1 MLNASAGLD
10 YPPEMHRTLRLPEV
24 LVSVFS
30 SLDPAADAKD
40 LAGLART
47 CVGFHS
53 IALDALWSHQ
63 NGVLNLLRCMPS
75 DLWEEVTAPV
85 GPGRV
90 ANRLSLRLTRPIVVS
105 DWDRVFKYS
114 HRVKSLACEGY
125 RDWGSVPETNAFFEA
140 LRQGFPE
147 EYLLPNLTELAW
159 DHDASTFHFI
169 ESFFSP
175 RITGLRLNYCHASV
189 RLLSS
194 IAQRYPALTALC
206 IGPGESGL
214 PDLGHDERC
223 NLVRAL
229 THVQWL
235 EVGTLD
241 IAAFTHLGHLEELDT
256 LHAILPDSAEFPR
269 ETTSTLFY
277 NLRALKLEVRGSH
290 LLPLTTFLRTFNG
303 TELESFEAELDV
315 CPLSGDLE
323 NLYRTLATHCSRD
336 FLETFKLETY
346 DLPDAA
352 EIYVQTADTLRPLFA
367 FGSLQ
372 VVHIRSSVGFDLDDA
387 VLTEM
392 ARSWPFLKEL
402 HLDADRQHLPPR
414 GTLLALQALA
424 VHCPHLYSLDISLD
438 ATTLTSPATAP
449 GPRIIQSC
457 LVSLN
462 MCHNSLITT
471 PFDVARLLSSIFP
484 NLRDLR
490 SYDHEFLQFN
500 DRWLQVK
507 RMLPG
512 LAEIR
517 DEEFAHGQ
525 EFTMQGLTQ
534 AFTSYAASVGISPQ

>member
-1 MLNASAGLD
+1 MSNASAGLD

-30 SLDPAADAKD
+30 YLDPTADAKD

-47 CVGFHS
+47 CIGFHS

-90 ANRLSLRLTRPIVVS
+90 ANRLSLHLARPIVVS
-105 DWDRVFKYS
+105 DWDRVFNYS
-114 HRVKSLACEGY
+114 HRVKSLTCEGY
-125 RDWGSVPETNAFFEA
+125 RVWGSVPETNAFFEA
-140 LRQGFPE
+140 LRQRFPE
-147 EYLLPNLTELAW
+147 DYLLPNLTELAW

-169 ESFFSP
+169 ESFLSP
-175 RITGLRLNYCHASV
+175 RITGLRLNYCQASV
-189 RLLSS
+189 RLLPS

-206 IGPGESGL
+206 IGHGDSGL
-214 PDLGHDERC
+214 PDPGHDERC

-241 IAAFTHLGHLEELDT
+241 LAAFTHLGDLEELDT
-256 LHAILPDSAEFPR
+256 LHAILPASVEFPQ

-277 NLRALKLEVRGSH
+277 NLRALKLEVQGSQ
-290 LLPLTTFLRTFNG
+290 LLPLTAFVRTFNG

-315 CPLSGDLE
+315 CPLPGHLE
-323 NLYRTLATHCSRD
+323 DLYRVLAAHCSRD
-336 FLETFKLETY
+336 FLETLKIETY
-346 DLPDAA
+346 DIPDAA
-352 EIYVQTADTLRPLFA
+352 EAYVQTGDTLRLLFG

-372 VVHIRSSVGFDLDDA
+372 VVHIRSPVGFDLDDA
-387 VLTEM
+387 VLTEI

-424 VHCPHLYSLDISLD
+424 QHCPHLHSLNISLD
-438 ATTLTSPATAP
+438 ATTVIQPVTAP
-449 GPRIIQSC
+449 GPRIIQPT

-471 PFDVARLLSSIFP
+471 AFDVARLLSSIFP

-490 SYDHEFLQFN
+490 SYDHDFSEYR
-500 DRWLQVK
+500 DRWLEVK

-534 AFTSYAASVGISPQ
+534 AFTSYAAAVGITAQ